1 MSQFQPRY
9 LSCDVDFISFF
20 FFMLSLDL
28 CYECEIV
35 FFQAKP
41 TISPAL
47 ETAIECQM
55 KLLSIAISYG
65 GHALLCYKDQFKE
78 AISYAF
84 ESPSWKVII
93 VIIIYLY
100 LLIFFRLFIC
110 YLLIFF
116 CSEEVSLYICVHEGY
131 QLLNEIKHY

>member
-1 MSQFQPRY
+1 
-9 LSCDVDFISFF
+9 
-20 FFMLSLDL
+20 MLSLDL

-47 ETAIECQM
+47 ETAIEYQM
-55 KLLSIAISYG
+55 KLLSIAVSYG

-93 VIIIYLY
+93 VIIIYLLSFYILLFIY
-100 LLIFFRLFIC
+100 LLSINILLFSRSLLV
-110 YLLIFF
+110 YL
-116 CSEEVSLYICVHEGY
+116 CV
-131 QLLNEIKHY
+131 